1 MNKNQNCKLVIL
13 EGVNS
18 DFKNN
23 QMYILKD
30 ILLLEGYNVKIL
42 QFPEYNF
49 KFLLDIYNDSNI
61 ENLKNILPR
70 IFKIDNYYKYIKVC
84 NDYYENKTIIITNKS
99 ISTDIYFNYL
109 RRLDNVNKDNFM
121 SWIKKIEANLF
132 KLPKADK
139 IIFLD
144 EHYKQLPIEY
154 EIYKKFISNG
164 TKCSYLNC
172 NVSTND
178 EYASISKEIYKKI
191 KKIL

>member
-1 MNKNQNCKLVIL
+1 MNKKQNCKLIIL
-13 EGVNS
+13 EGENS
-18 DFKNN
+18 IFKEK

-30 ILLLEGYNVKIL
+30 ILLLEGYDVKVL
-42 QFPEYNF
+42 EFPEYNF
-49 KFLLDIYNDSNI
+49 NFLLDIYNDSNI
-61 ENLKNILPR
+61 ENLKNILPY
-70 IFKIDNYYKYIKVC
+70 IFKIDNYNEYIKIC
-84 NDYYENKTIIITNKS
+84 SDYYKNKTIIITNKS

-109 RRLDNVNKDNFM
+109 NRLDNLNKDNFM
-121 SWIKKIEANLF
+121 DWIKKIETNLF

-144 EHYKQLPIEY
+144 EHYKQLPREY

-172 NVSTND
+172 NFSTKD
-178 EYASISKEIYKKI
+178 KYISISKEIYKKT